1 MYGFRPES
9 RSVEDPR
16 RSESAVH
23 LDRIDIVL
31 LKLLDDPD
39 DDLSPRA
46 PRFAIGVGLGGLIQ
60 GEGPVDLGPVREA
73 PQLPGP
79 PEGHSADRGS
89 LSYFHPPPFRGRQST
104 FFS

>member
-60 GEGPVDLGPVREA
+60 GERHYLKRQNSRLHGN
-73 PQLPGP
+73 
-79 PEGHSADRGS
+79 DRNVF
-89 LSYFHPPPFRGRQST
+89 LDFLRLHHK
-104 FFS
+104 